1 MKSIA
6 AAVSALV
13 VTGGALSVA
22 MRPAGHGW
30 SDAHKERMRGTDAY
44 YEVSETQGRVQP
56 LSIRLNGTPEIFLQ
70 LGFVFT
76 FRKGRELEVAIPLL
90 EARMPY
96 LVDALLMVLPERD
109 PAELRTGNGKLAL
122 KRWLLETTQR
132 RLFPDGEARVERVFL
147 DPLFLQATGAK

>member
-1 MKSIA
+1 MKSLA
-6 AAVSALV
+6 AVVSALV
-13 VTGGALSVA
+13 VTGSALSVS
-22 MRPAGHGW
+22 MRPAGDGW
-30 SDAHKERMRGTDAY
+30 SDTHTERMRGTEAY
-44 YEVSETQGRVQP
+44 YEVSETQGKVRP